1 MTRPAYLLQGDE
13 FLVEEALERV
23 RAEAG
28 TDPLAEVSVDAG
40 VDPAEL
46 LTILG
51 TASLLGGR
59 RLVVVREAHALKKAQ
74 AAALTS
80 YLESPS
86 PFTVLALVATGRT
99 PLDAVIKRTGEVIGL
114 EAPRGR
120 RLVGWIRAR
129 GRERGLKLDDRAAWG
144 LMDAVGTT
152 LRGLD
157 SALAQL
163 SSAHGPGARVGAEE
177 VKRAFPRLADQRIYA
192 FTDGVGDRRLE
203 VAMAN
208 LRRLLEQGEEP
219 LVLFGALAGH
229 VRRMLRAQEVA
240 DGGARAVGEA
250 VGLPG
255 WRAERL
261 IKQVRAYRRDELVAA
276 MAILADT
283 DVELKGGDLPPGGA
297 LERAVVQI
305 VGSYAPAGRS

>member
-1 MTRPAYLLQGDE
+1 MSRAVYLLQGDE
-13 FLVEEALERV
+13 FLAEEALERL
-23 RAEAG
+23 RAEEG
-28 TDPLAEVSVDAG
+28 TDPLAEASLDSGA
-40 VDPAEL
+40 DPAEL

-59 RLVVVREAHALKKAQ
+59 RLVVVRDAHSLKKSQ
-74 AAALTS
+74 AAALAS
-80 YLESPS
+80 YIESPS
-86 PFTVLALVATGRT
+86 PSSVLVLIATGRT
-99 PLDAVIKRTGEVIGL
+99 PVDSVIRKSGEVIGL
-114 EAPRGR
+114 DAPRGR

-129 GRERGLKLDDRAAWG
+129 AREQELRLDDRAAWG
-144 LMDAVGTT
+144 LLDSVDGG
-152 LRGLD
+152 LRGLS

-163 SSAHGPGARVGAEE
+163 SAALGPGARVGVEE
-177 VKRAFPRLADQRIYA
+177 VKRLFPRLADQRIYA
-192 FTDGVGDRRLE
+192 FTDGVGDRRLD

-219 LVLFGALAGH
+219 LVLFGALTGH
-229 VRRMLRAQEVA
+229 IRRMLRAQEVA
-240 DGGARAVGEA
+240 DRGARAVGEA

-261 IKQVRAYRRDELVAA
+261 TKQVRGYRRDELVAA
-276 MAILADT
+276 MGILADT

-305 VGSYAPAGRS
+305 VGA

>member
-59 RLVVVREAHALKKAQ
+59 RLVVVREAHALKKGQ

-86 PFTVLALVATGRT
+86 PFSVLALVAAGRT

-114 EAPRGR
+114 EAPRGK

-144 LMDAVGTT
+144 LMDAVGAT

-163 SSAHGPGARVGAEE
+163 SSALGPGARVGAEE

-192 FTDGVGDRRLE
+192 FTDGVGDRRLD

-219 LVLFGALAGH
+219 LVLFGALTGH

-240 DGGARAVGEA
+240 EGGARAVGEA

-305 VGSYAPAGRS
+305 VGSYAPAG

>member
-1 MTRPAYLLQGDE
+1 MSRPVYLLQGDE
-13 FLVEEALERV
+13 FLVEEALEMV

-51 TASLLGGR
+51 TASLLGGT
-59 RLVVVREAHALKKAQ
+59 RLVIVRDSHGLKKSQ

-86 PFTVLALVATGRT
+86 PSSVLALVATGRT
-99 PLDAVIKRTGEVIGL
+99 PLDSVVKKIGEVIVL
-114 EAPRGR
+114 DTPRGK
-120 RLVGWIRAR
+120 RLVGWLRAR
-129 GRERGLKLDDRAAWG
+129 AREHGLRLDDRAAWG
-144 LMDAVGTT
+144 LTDSVGGG
-152 LRGLD
+152 LRGLNA
-157 SALAQL
+157 ALAQL
-163 SSAHGPGARVGAEE
+163 SSALGPGARVGVEE
-177 VKRAFPRLADQRIYA
+177 VKRFFPRLADQRIYV
-192 FTDGVGDRRLE
+192 FTDGVGDRRLD
-203 VAMAN
+203 VAMTN

-240 DGGARAVGEA
+240 DRGARAVGEA

-261 IKQVRAYRRDELVAA
+261 TKQARAYRREELVAA
-276 MAILADT
+276 MGILADT

-305 VGSYAPAGRS
+305 VGPALRPV

>member
-1 MTRPAYLLQGDE
+1 MYLLQGDE

-28 TDPLAEVSVDAG
+28 TDPLAEVSVDPG
-40 VDPAEL
+40 VDSAEL

-51 TASLLGGR
+51 TASLLGGN
-59 RLVVVREAHALKKAQ
+59 RLVVVRDADGLKKSQ

-86 PFTVLALVATGRT
+86 PSSVLALVATGRT
-99 PLDAVIKRTGEVIGL
+99 PLDAVVRKVGEVVTL
-114 EAPRGR
+114 EAPRSK
-120 RLVGWIRAR
+120 RLVGWIRSRAR
-129 GRERGLKLDDRAAWG
+129 EDGLRLDDRAAWG
-144 LMDAVGTT
+144 LMDSVGGG
-152 LRGLD
+152 LRGLS

-163 SSAHGPGARVGAEE
+163 SAALGPGARVGAEE
-177 VKRAFPRLADQRIYA
+177 VDRFFPRLADQRIYA
-192 FTDGVGDRRLE
+192 FTDGVGDRRLD
-203 VAMAN
+203 VAMSN

-219 LVLFGALAGH
+219 LVLFGALTGH
-229 VRRMLRAQEVA
+229 IRRMLRAQEVA
-240 DGGARAVGEA
+240 ERGPRAVGEA

-261 IKQVRAYRRDELVAA
+261 TRQARAYRREELVGA

-283 DVELKGGDLPPGGA
+283 DVELKGGDLPPGAA

-305 VGSYAPAGRS
+305 VGAYAPAG